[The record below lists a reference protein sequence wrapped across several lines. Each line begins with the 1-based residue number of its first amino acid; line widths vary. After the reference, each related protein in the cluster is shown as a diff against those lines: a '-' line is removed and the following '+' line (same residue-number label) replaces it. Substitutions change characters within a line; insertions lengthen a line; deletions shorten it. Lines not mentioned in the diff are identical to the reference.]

1 MEKHL
6 VLVHRNLLWG
16 ESLAS
21 LLNFKEGFCVEK
33 LMSYNE
39 LFSFNL
45 KTSSLIVLEASYPNV
60 ELVNQ
65 IQFLK
70 KGNHKIIVVG
80 FIIDNQFVDLVVQC
94 GVDAYVLKSD
104 SKENLY
110 LSVSQVCKGEKF
122 FSARFTQILSERF
135 TSDST
140 KLTQREL
147 DVLIGIVNMHQSKQ
161 IADDL
166 NISVATVR
174 THRKNIMRKV
184 GAKNY
189 LGLIKY
195 ACSNGLLESSGGQFC
210 AFSQKIE

>member
-6 VLVHRNLLWG
+6 VLVHSNLLWG

-21 LLNFKEGFCVEK
+21 LLNLNDDFSVKMLLTYE
-33 LMSYNE
+33 E
-39 LFSFNL
+39 LPNTSFDH
-45 KTSSLIVLEASYPNV
+45 TAIVILEASYPNV
-60 ELVNQ
+60 GLINQ
-65 IQFLK
+65 IEFLK
-70 KGNHKIIVVG
+70 KHKQKVIVVG
-80 FIIDNQFVDLVVQC
+80 FIIDNQFVDLIVKY

-110 LSVSQVCKGEKF
+110 LSVNQVCRGEKY

-135 TSDST
+135 SRDST
-140 KLTQREL
+140 KLTGREL
-147 DVLIGIVNMHQSKQ
+147 DVLIGIVNMHQSNK

-166 NISVATVR
+166 NISIATVR
-174 THRKNIMRKV
+174 THRKNIMRKL

-195 ACSNGLLESSGGQFC
+195 ACSNGLIESAGGEFC
-210 AFSQKIE
+210 AFSQKYE